1 MTFPLMRRSRQGLT
15 PMRTEIARFTK
26 GSKV

>member
-1 MTFPLMRRSRQGLT
+1 MTFLLTHRSRRGRIR
-15 PMRTEIARFTK
+15 MKTEIARFTK

>member
-1 MTFPLMRRSRQGLT
+1 MTFPLMRRSQQGLT
-15 PMRTEIARFTK
+15 PTKTETARFTK